1 MRGFW
6 TGVALTVAVALPISG
21 NAQVFRFRTPPPDVS
36 AAAAEWQI
44 ASEPIIVGGLTYY
57 PTRGFRLFDG
67 QVMAQTG
74 TYDRVPVYSDT
85 TLEPYAEMYVPLGS
99 GRMRIYERRP
109 ELEYAGT
116 TGTNE
121 PILPNDR
128 LAQGT
133 DLNGTAGAVATS
145 GGVISRSSGSPAVPD
160 RDRPRRTTILT
171 AVPHAG
177 DTNGVWLD
185 YEGARW
191 FSSGPAVLFSSE
203 RFESIGEY
211 HGFTVYRE
219 RTGKSDEL
227 WVASVKD
234 GPLAPYRRR

>member
-6 TGVALTVAVALPISG
+6 TCLVLTVAVLLPTSG
-21 NAQVFRFRTPPPDVS
+21 KAQVFRFLTPPPDVS
-36 AAAAEWQI
+36 AAGAEWQI
-44 ASEPIIVGGLTYY
+44 SSQPIIVRGLTYY

-85 TLEPYAEMYVPLGS
+85 TLEPYTELYVPLGN

-116 TGTNE
+116 AGSIESAPT
-121 PILPNDR
+121 DR
-128 LAQGT
+128 PAQGAE
-133 DLNGTAGAVATS
+133 DFNRG
-145 GGVISRSSGSPAVPD
+145 SRSSASLIEPD
-160 RDRPRRTTILT
+160 RDRPHRTIILT
-171 AVPHAG
+171 SVPHAG
-177 DTNGVWLD
+177 DINGVWLE
-185 YEGARW
+185 YNGSRW
-191 FSSGPAVLFSSE
+191 FSSGSAVLFSPA
-203 RFESIGEY
+203 RFEPIGEY
-211 HGFTVYRE
+211 HGFIVYRE
-219 RTGKSDEL
+219 RNGDSDEV

>member
-6 TGVALTVAVALPISG
+6 TGLVLTMAVLLPISG
-21 NAQVFRFRTPPPDVS
+21 NAQVFQFRTPPPDVS
-36 AAAAEWQI
+36 AAGAEWQI
-44 ASEPIIVGGLTYY
+44 SSEPIIVRGLTYY

-85 TLEPYAEMYVPLGS
+85 TLEPYTEVYVPLGN

-109 ELEYAGT
+109 ELEYAATPGP
-116 TGTNE
+116 NE
-121 PILPNDR
+121 RRVLT
-128 LAQGT
+128 QGAE
-133 DLNGTAGAVATS
+133 DDGRSSGTAGTS
-145 GGVISRSSGSPAVPD
+145 GRVTSPSSDSAIAPAF
-160 RDRPRRTTILT
+160 DRPQHTTILT

-177 DTNGVWLD
+177 DVNGVWLD
-185 YEGARW
+185 YNGARW
-191 FSSGPAVLFSSE
+191 FSSGPAVLFSPG
-203 RFESIGEY
+203 RFEPIGEFY
-211 HGFTVYRE
+211 GFTVYRE
-219 RTGKSDEL
+219 TTGNSDEL